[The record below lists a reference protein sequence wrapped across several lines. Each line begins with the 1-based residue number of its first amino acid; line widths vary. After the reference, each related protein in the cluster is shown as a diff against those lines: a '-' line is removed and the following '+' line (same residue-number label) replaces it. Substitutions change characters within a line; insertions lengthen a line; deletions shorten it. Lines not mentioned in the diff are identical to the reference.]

1 MKKIVRVRKAMQGLA
16 MALALAT
23 TVSGCSIDNANELTK
38 ENSIAYESIE
48 ETEVK
53 DSVEEKENSS
63 KELEDSNKETE
74 NSLDKNEIEEEANR
88 KRIPENGLKEDTSA
102 EVINVDN
109 HNYKEDYF
117 VVMFEGQELVIPNLS
132 RQFISQDYVKNSIIK
147 ALVLGGFGSEYSYR
161 KTLARF
167 YEIENY
173 RGTAEQNVTLL
184 NYLRHPELYLNMDL
198 VLSLDIEEKANTEV
212 SQNNGIQNT
221 NGENGSNLGNEDH
234 DDNGKDNGDHDKDKG
249 NEKHKHSLKTEVTY
263 EQLPDN
269 QHRKVTTVTCKGKK
283 NGKPCTY
290 KKVTYG
296 EPENCK
302 FDKDTLECICGRKH
316 THEYGDEIITYVDA
330 EGTTHTKIVSKE
342 CIYGDDTIEVSRTKS
357 EHNFINYVV
366 NDGTNTETGTCECGK
381 TDTRTITIAHE
392 HVIKTEVTYEQ
403 LDNNQ
408 HRKVTT
414 SICTGKIDGKP
425 CTYKKVKYGEP
436 ENCKFD
442 KDSLEC
448 VCGRV
453 HNHTYGPTVTTYI
466 DKEGKTHTKVVTK
479 DCTYGDDHVEVSRT
493 TSDHVF
499 ENYIQIPGTNTE
511 KGTCE
516 CGKADI
522 RDIKVEHEHIEK
534 VETTYEQLPN
544 NQHRKVTTTT
554 CTGYIDGEPCTYKK
568 VEYGEPE
575 NCKFDKDTLECICGR
590 VHVHDWKWVKVD
602 DENCEQ
608 VCTYDETHRGIKSP
622 HISDGTGTVT
632 VVPGSGTA
640 SGHDTHNDTHC
651 TKCDEDYTITNN
663 NVAHG
668 SETQTEVG
676 TPTYTQ
682 TTQDGQDGHIKTTTY
697 KYSSCG
703 YEYTVNGEFTVCID
717 NGTGSCDCGR
727 VMTHT
732 CNFEEIPQTL
742 TSEEA
747 MTYCRISKFV
757 CSECGKED
765 ESRTIKIPHDPY
777 REAIPDDIFDKIGC
791 NKCSHVLVPSIGFES
806 DWSWEYDGVSF
817 SLGVLSEDTYS
828 LSSEETS
835 SAADEVTEENVPE
848 DTEDRQEENETQEG
862 VSQEETTDDQT
873 QETTDDQTQETT
885 DDQTQEESGEESQ
898 EDEENLG
905 QDQGEQEQTE
915 ESQDAQESEEEENS
929 QGKVEEATQEELKH
943 EEEYIEKDETDLYV
957 AYNEAVSEYLKQYS
971 LPQNKPKAL
980 YRSERC

>member
-147 ALVLGGFGSEYSYR
+147 ALVLGGFDSEYSYR

-263 EQLPDN
+263 KQLPDN

-290 KKVTYG
+290 KKVTYA

-302 FDKDTLECICGRKH
+302 FD
-316 THEYGDEIITYVDA
+316 
-330 EGTTHTKIVSKE
+330 
-342 CIYGDDTIEVSRTKS
+342 
-357 EHNFINYVV
+357 
-366 NDGTNTETGTCECGK
+366 
-381 TDTRTITIAHE
+381 
-392 HVIKTEVTYEQ
+392 
-403 LDNNQ
+403 
-408 HRKVTT
+408 
-414 SICTGKIDGKP
+414 
-425 CTYKKVKYGEP
+425 
-436 ENCKFD
+436 EN
-442 KDSLEC
+442 SLEC

-466 DKEGKTHTKVVTK
+466 DKEGTTHTKIVSK

-493 TSDHVF
+493 TSEHVF
-499 ENYIQIPGTNTE
+499 ENYEKIPGTNTE

-516 CGKADI
+516 CEKTDI

-534 VETTYEQLPN
+534 VETTYKQLPN

-848 DTEDRQEENETQEG
+848 DTEERQEENETQEG
-862 VSQEETTDDQT
+862 VSQE
-873 QETTDDQTQETT
+873 ETTDDQTQETT

-971 LPQNKPKAL
+971 LPQNKPKVL

>member
-88 KRIPENGLKEDTSA
+88 KRIPKNGLKEDTSA

-147 ALVLGGFGSEYSYR
+147 ALVLGGFDSEYSYR

-198 VLSLDIEEKANTEV
+198 VISLDSEEKTNTEV

-366 NDGTNTETGTCECGK
+366 NDGTNTEKGTCECGK
-381 TDTRTITIAHE
+381 T
-392 HVIKTEVTYEQ
+392 
-403 LDNNQ
+403 
-408 HRKVTT
+408 
-414 SICTGKIDGKP
+414 
-425 CTYKKVKYGEP
+425 
-436 ENCKFD
+436 
-442 KDSLEC
+442 
-448 VCGRV
+448 
-453 HNHTYGPTVTTYI
+453 
-466 DKEGKTHTKVVTK
+466 
-479 DCTYGDDHVEVSRT
+479 
-493 TSDHVF
+493 
-499 ENYIQIPGTNTE
+499 
-511 KGTCE
+511 
-516 CGKADI
+516 DI

-534 VETTYEQLPN
+534 VGTTYEQLPN

-873 QETTDDQTQETT
+873 QETTDDQTQE
-885 DDQTQEESGEESQ
+885 ESGEESQ